1 MLMVVFI
8 VTVRMVLTAGGL
20 WEDVSACKEV

>member
-8 VTVRMVLTAGGL
+8 VTVRMVLTAGGQ